1 MTVVLIVFFSILIV
15 SFITGIIITV
25 YEEKKTNSFV
35 VLDLNVL
42 PEKIKLVKSNST
54 EVSEDSLER
63 TIKMSKIQLEEDV
76 EVLSLEKTLVMRPVE
91 VEMLENTMYFDKPI
105 LIMRMHYLFLPLKH
119 ALFLSNYPFYF
130 SSNKKTLSANSL
142 T

>member
-1 MTVVLIVFFSILIV
+1 MTVVLIVFFSILVV

-42 PEKIKLVKSNST
+42 PEKIKLVQSTST
-54 EVSEDSLER
+54 EVTEDSLER
-63 TIKMSKIQLEEDV
+63 TIRMSNIQLEEDV
-76 EVLSLEKTLVMRPVE
+76 EILSLEKTLVMRPVE

-105 LIMRMHYLFLPLKH
+105 LITDYDEEII
-119 ALFLSNYPFYF
+119 
-130 SSNKKTLSANSL
+130 
-142 T
+142 

>member
-25 YEEKKTNSFV
+25 YEEKKINSFV

-105 LIMRMHYLFLPLKH
+105 LITDYDEEII
-119 ALFLSNYPFYF
+119 
-130 SSNKKTLSANSL
+130 
-142 T
+142 